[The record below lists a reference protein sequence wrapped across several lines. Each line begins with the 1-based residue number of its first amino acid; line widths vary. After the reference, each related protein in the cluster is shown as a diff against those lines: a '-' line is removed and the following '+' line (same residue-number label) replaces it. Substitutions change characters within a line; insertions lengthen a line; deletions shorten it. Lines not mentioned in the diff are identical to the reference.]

1 MLGRHRAELFHKIV
15 AGAGID
21 AGVDAAIIAP
31 HGRAPDHPTTLEF
44 PEGDYLN
51 GLALLARA

>member
-1 MLGRHRAELFHKIV
+1 M

-21 AGVDAAIIAP
+21 AGVDAAIV
-31 HGRAPDHPTTLEF
+31 GRMAAAPDHPTTLEF
-44 PEGDYLN
+44 PEGDYLT